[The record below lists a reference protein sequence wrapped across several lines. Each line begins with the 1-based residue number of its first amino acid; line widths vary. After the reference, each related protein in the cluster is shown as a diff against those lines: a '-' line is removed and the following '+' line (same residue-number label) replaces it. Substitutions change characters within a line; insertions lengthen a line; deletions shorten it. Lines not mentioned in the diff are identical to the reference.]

1 MLFYHIKA
9 LIPILLNSMEKN
21 IDSEIF
27 LVYSL
32 DLFLDSISYIN
43 DSDCSDQIIENS
55 FYDSLPFLLLLFK
68 THFQNQIIIHKL
80 LSSLQSIA
88 SSNSH
93 IVFASTDDIIEAV
106 LFAFISIT
114 KLNPKNDKYLP
125 IIFELLNYLDLFT
138 NESLSKNISLLACT
152 LYESVAILELSKFL
166 LEIQVVFYFYFILFS
181 LSLSLSL
188 SLFLSFF
195 LFLIL

>member
-1 MLFYHIKA
+1 
-9 LIPILLNSMEKN
+9 MEKN

-27 LVYSL
+27 LIYSL
-32 DLFLDSISYIN
+32 DLFLDSISYFN
-43 DSDCSDQIIENS
+43 DSDCSDQVVENS
-55 FYDSLPFLLLLFK
+55 IYDSLPFLVLLFK

-93 IVFASTDDIIEAV
+93 IVFASTDDIIEAI
-106 LFAFISIT
+106 LFSFISIT
-114 KLNPKNDKYLP
+114 KLNSIDKYLP
-125 IIFELLNYLDLFT
+125 IIFELLNYLDVFT

-166 LEIQVVFYFYFILFS
+166 SDIQVV
-181 LSLSLSL
+181 
-188 SLFLSFF
+188 
-195 LFLIL
+195 LFLIQ